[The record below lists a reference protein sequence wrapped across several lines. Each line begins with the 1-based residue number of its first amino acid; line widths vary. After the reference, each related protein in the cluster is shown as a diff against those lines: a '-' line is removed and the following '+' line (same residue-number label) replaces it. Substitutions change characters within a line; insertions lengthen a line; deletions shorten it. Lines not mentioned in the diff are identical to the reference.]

1 MGRHVI
7 ALLGVSGTIRAR
19 GVRRRYGIA
28 HSDDEAGARSV
39 VAEQLTSAP
48 LPRAEG
54 RDLRRR
60 EPWPL
65 RAAKQLRELFS
76 DNGPTEVVALT
87 FIAQARFQEGRLFAR
102 FHALGD
108 DPLSQVLPQ
117 TDHGAYDRRVIGVRG
132 AVFYER

>member
-7 ALLGVSGTIRAR
+7 ALLGVSETIRAR

-60 EPWPL
+60 EQWPL
-65 RAAKQLRELFS
+65 PAAKQLRELFS
-76 DNGPTEVVALT
+76 ANGPTEVVALT
-87 FIAQARFQEGRLFAR
+87 FIAQARLQEDRLFAR
-102 FHALGD
+102 FHALGN
-108 DPLSQVLPQ
+108 DPLSKILSQ
-117 TDHGAYDRRVIGVRG
+117 TDYGAHDRRAIGID
-132 AVFYER
+132 